1 MRQNQTLDKI
11 SAQYVKGVGPRLAKL
26 LEKCNIYTVQD
37 ILFHLPFRYQDR
49 TRITP
54 IRQAKAEEWVVVEG
68 IISEIQNNRRF
79 ICKLADQTGMINLI
93 FFHISQLQK
102 MHLRLD
108 ARLRCYGEVRYSTYG
123 LTLIHPEYQIL
134 SENSTLVIDNTL
146 TPIYPSTEGL
156 SQNLWRKIT
165 HEALMLMN
173 IENLPDYLSDIRGES
188 ISLQAALTYIHRP
201 PPDADIELLIQKQH
215 PAQKRLAF
223 EELLAHHLS
232 LRVRREK
239 IKENTAPRFDVDN
252 KKYLEFLKQLSFKLT
267 SAQDRVI
274 KEIFLDISQAHPM
287 LRLIQG
293 DVGSGKTVVAA
304 ITALQAI
311 NHHRQVAL
319 MAPTELLAEQHYRN
333 FSDWFKLFNI
343 DVISLTGKLRP
354 KQKLE
359 VIEKLENHS
368 QLIVIGTHALFQE
381 NINFKNL
388 GLVIIDEQHRFG
400 VEQRLALKQ
409 KGFSPHQLIMTAT
422 PIPRTLAMTFYADL
436 NVSIIDE
443 LPPGR
448 TPVKTVVIP
457 ESRRD
462 EIIARIQQ
470 AHLEKRQIYWVCPLI
485 EESELLQYQAAET
498 TAANLKTLLPEFNI
512 GLIHGRLKSLEKENI
527 MSDFK
532 KNKIDLL
539 VATTVIEV
547 GVDVPNASVMI
558 IENAERLGLAQ
569 LHQLR
574 GRVGRGSKESYCI
587 LLYQNPL
594 SSIAQERL
602 KVMREFQDGFKI
614 AEKDLALRGP
624 GELLGIRQTG
634 VLSLRVADLERDQ
647 LLFEKIQQKADDLFS
662 HQPDKIPLII
672 ERWLGASAKF
682 QGV

>member
-1 MRQNQTLDKI
+1 MTQKQTLERI
-11 SAQYVKGVGPRLAKL
+11 PAQYVKGVGPRLAKL
-26 LEKCNIYTVQD
+26 LEKCDIYTVQD
-37 ILFHLPFRYQDR
+37 ILFHLPYRYQDR

-54 IRQAKAEEWVVVEG
+54 IRQAKAEEWVVIEG
-68 IISEIQNNRRF
+68 VISEVQNNRRF
-79 ICKLADQTGMINLI
+79 ICKLADQTGLITLI
-93 FFHISQLQK
+93 FFHISPVQK
-102 MHLRLD
+102 SHFRLD
-108 ARLRCYGEVRYSTYG
+108 AHVRCYGEVRYSTYG
-123 LTLIHPEYQIL
+123 LTLIHPEYQIID
-134 SENSTLVIDNTL
+134 ENNALPIDNTL
-146 TPIYPSTEGL
+146 TPIYSSTEGL
-156 SQNLWRKIT
+156 SQLLWRKIT
-165 HEALMLMN
+165 HEALMLMSA
-173 IENLPDYLSDIRGES
+173 ENLVDYLEGYK
-188 ISLQAALTYIHRP
+188 ISLHNALSYIHRP
-201 PPDADIELLIQKQH
+201 PPDANIELLVQKQH

-239 IKENTAPRFDVDN
+239 IKENTAPQFDVDL
-252 KKYLEFLKQLSFKLT
+252 KKYQIFLKQLSFQLT
-267 SAQDRVI
+267 SAQERVI
-274 KEIFLDISQAHPM
+274 KEIFEDIGQLHPM

-293 DVGSGKTVVAA
+293 DVGSGKTIIAA

-311 NHHRQVAL
+311 NHHHQVAL

-343 DVISLTGKLRP
+343 TVISLTGKLKP

-448 TPVKTVVIP
+448 MPVKTVVIP

-462 EIIARIQQ
+462 EIIARIQR
-470 AHLEKRQIYWVCPLI
+470 AHSEKRQIYWVCPLI

-498 TAANLKTLLPEFNI
+498 TAANLKKLLPEFNI
-512 GLIHGRLKSLEKENI
+512 GLIHGRLKSGEKENI
-527 MSDFK
+527 MDKFK
-532 KNKIDLL
+532 NNHIDLL

-662 HQPDKIPLII
+662 HQRDKIPLII